1 MPPADS
7 TLPPDPRRPQ
17 RESWTTEV
25 GIAAM
30 GLVLLA
36 VFMLAG
42 SWIWGWARRQ
52 VAPPPPSH
60 QQDPVVSQYRRV
72 GFEIGRNAEGQIQVI
87 TTPNPLLVTDKDLA
101 LITGLEHL
109 EVLDLRGTQ
118 ITNEALSHLTD
129 LPRLE
134 QLYLGGSVVTDVEPT
149 LFRSRFT
156 DEAVPKIA
164 SLKGLK
170 VLSLART
177 DIGDAGV
184 RHLASLSNLEVL
196 YLLGTDITDAS
207 AETLQQI
214 TTLKQLYLQ
223 ETALSTKTLA
233 HLRRNLT
240 QTTILPEP
248 TEPAIPALDEQGL
261 STTQTRAL

>member
-1 MPPADS
+1 MRPADS
-7 TLPPDPRRPQ
+7 MHSHDPRQPQ

-30 GLVLLA
+30 GLLVLA
-36 VFMLAG
+36 IFILAG
-42 SWIWGWARRQ
+42 SWIWGWARRPA
-52 VAPPPPSH
+52 APPPPSH
-60 QQDPVVSQYRRV
+60 QQDPIVSRYRHV

-87 TTPNPLLVTDKDLA
+87 TTPNPLLVTDKDVA
-101 LITGLEHL
+101 LITGLDHL

-118 ITNEALSHLTD
+118 ITDDALSHLTD

-156 DEAVPKIA
+156 NAAVPRIA
-164 SLKGLK
+164 ALQSLK
-170 VLSLART
+170 VLSLAKT

-184 RHLASLSNLEVL
+184 RHLVSLPNLEVL

-207 AETLQQI
+207 AETLVQM

-223 ETALSTKTLA
+223 ETALSTETLS
-233 HLRRNLT
+233 HLRRSLKE
-240 QTTILPEP
+240 TTIFPEP
-248 TEPAIPALDEQGL
+248 AVPDPNSQDLSAIESDVP
-261 STTQTRAL
+261 